1 MHTTPNI
8 DVSIIIISYNTREM
22 TLAAID
28 SVVRETTAI
37 SYEIIVVDN
46 ASSDGSAD
54 AIAVHTAKP
63 RLFALTDNIGFG
75 RANNFG
81 TQHASGD
88 YVLLLN
94 PDTVVINGAIDALVA
109 FAKANRRA
117 MIWGGRTLFGDMSL
131 NPSSCWGRLSPWSLI
146 CRVTGLTAIFPKS
159 ELFNPE
165 AYGAW
170 PRDRA
175 RDVDIVSG
183 CFLLIPRPIWF
194 ALGGF
199 DEAFF
204 MYGEEADL
212 CLRAKRIGA
221 QPMVTPEATIIH
233 YGGASEKT
241 RTGKFVK
248 LLSAQATLIDRHWPN
263 PLREI
268 GQHFLTLWPLS
279 RWIALSVAARVTRS
293 AGYREA
299 AQTWRAIWDA
309 RGSWQ
314 FGYAK
319 PDLTDAEKRAQR
331 PILPNLSATS

>member
-1 MHTTPNI
+1 VHTTPNI

-54 AIAVHTAKP
+54 AIAAHPVKA

-94 PDTVVINGAIDALVA
+94 PDTVVINGAIDTLVA

-170 PRDRA
+170 RRDRA
-175 RDVDIVSG
+175 REVDIVSG
-183 CFLLIPRPIWF
+183 CFLLIPRPIWL

-248 LLSAQATLIDRHWPN
+248 LLSAQATLIDRHWPA
-263 PLREI
+263 PLRDI
-268 GQHFLTLWPLS
+268 GQHLLTLWPLS
-279 RWIALSVAARVTRS
+279 RWIALSVSARVTGS
-293 AGYREA
+293 ADHRDA
-299 AQTWRAIWDA
+299 ADTWRAIWGA
-309 RGSWQ
+309 RGRWQ

-331 PILPNLSATS
+331 PILTNLRAAP